1 MNTATE
7 TLPEVPQGP
16 QRKRGKRR
24 KRYDF
29 LHYATEQDAI
39 DAVNTITGKSKQG
52 DRIAAEYVINQMFG
66 VPGTKPTEGTG
77 VSNNV
82 QVIIN
87 LPPKFNELVNAE
99 VAKAVEVKAIEA
111 VEEKRK
117 QVTQGTATREGVK
130 VSIPSKTGDKVVTKT
145 HVHST
150 TPRKKA
156 SHKSTT
162 SEASP
167 AVETVQTIPPAVAP
181 TPDTHA

>member
-7 TLPEVPQGP
+7 TLPAVPEISP

-117 QVTQGTATREGVK
+117 ALAEGARINLPAKAGSK
-130 VSIPSKTGDKVVTKT
+130 VSPKKQTPA
-145 HVHST
+145 T

-156 SHKSTT
+156 HHKSTT